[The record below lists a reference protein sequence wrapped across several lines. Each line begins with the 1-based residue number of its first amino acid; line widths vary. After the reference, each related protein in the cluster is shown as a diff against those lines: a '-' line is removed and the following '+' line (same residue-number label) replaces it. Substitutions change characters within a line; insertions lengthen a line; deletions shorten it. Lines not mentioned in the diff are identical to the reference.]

1 MMRYAQEAENMKLL
15 IADDHPL
22 YRDALSG
29 TLTRAFD
36 QVEVFQSQDIQSTE
50 QLLHSEPDMDL
61 LLLDLDMPGSTELFG
76 LIHLRQI
83 FSNLPVAVVS
93 GSINSTIVQ
102 QVIGAGAQGFI
113 PKTADGNTIKIA
125 IKSILDGEVWLPED
139 IIDAESSTHSNSDN
153 LFERISSLTPAQ
165 YKILTRLKEG
175 NLNKQIAV
183 DLSISE
189 ATVKAHI
196 TAIFKKLGINNR
208 SQAVLIAA
216 KINT

>member
-1 MMRYAQEAENMKLL
+1 MMSYAQEAETMKLL

-29 TLTRAFD
+29 ALTRAFG

-50 QLLHSEPDMDL
+50 QLLRSEPDIDL

-83 FSNLPVAVVS
+83 FSDLPVAVVS
-93 GSINSTIVQ
+93 GSINNTIVQ

-113 PKTADGNTIKIA
+113 PKTADSNTIKVA
-125 IKSILDGEVWLPED
+125 IESILDGEVWLPED
-139 IIDAESSTHSNSDN
+139 ITGTEGSTDSNSDN

-216 KINT
+216 KLNT